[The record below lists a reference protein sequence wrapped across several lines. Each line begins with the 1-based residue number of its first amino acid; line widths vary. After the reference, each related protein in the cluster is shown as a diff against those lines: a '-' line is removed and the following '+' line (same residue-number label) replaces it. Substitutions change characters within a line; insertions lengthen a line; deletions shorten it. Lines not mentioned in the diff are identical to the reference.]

1 MIYSIFIKK
10 LIYLQITFK
19 KNIIMPFKIFYDA
32 TFSIQNYRGMGKYIN
47 NLIFTLEEKFNLECI
62 GLLPGKFKNVNNKYY
77 SFGFT
82 LYPFWEQIS
91 LLIFRNRVND
101 LFIFPYNTAPIFLSK
116 RKNNILIL
124 HDLIFMGEYKSK
136 SLKQKFGNIYRKFI
150 LPIII
155 KKFNFIITVSEH
167 SKNQIIEYFGID
179 NSKISVIHNAIN
191 LSGYNFNNNIKSN
204 EREPFFLHIGGEP
217 DYKNSLS
224 VIYSFNLLPSEF
236 KIKFKLFILGIKD
249 SKVLNDYIN
258 LVKSLNLS
266 DKIFF
271 LPFQTDEEIEL
282 LYKKATLFIFPSKQ
296 EGFGIPVI
304 ESLKYGCPLL
314 CSNTSCIPEIA
325 QDSAFYFNPN
335 SNNELALGII
345 NIVSN
350 PKLADEKVKL
360 GYSIV
365 EKYSLENF
373 KLKVSDWYVSNF
385 INSCK

>member
-1 MIYSIFIKK
+1 
-10 LIYLQITFK
+10 
-19 KNIIMPFKIFYDA
+19 
-32 TFSIQNYRGMGKYIN
+32 
-47 NLIFTLEEKFNLECI
+47 
-62 GLLPGKFKNVNNKYY
+62 
-77 SFGFT
+77 
-82 LYPFWEQIS
+82 
-91 LLIFRNRVND
+91 
-101 LFIFPYNTAPIFLSK
+101 
-116 RKNNILIL
+116 
-124 HDLIFMGEYKSK
+124 
-136 SLKQKFGNIYRKFI
+136 
-150 LPIII
+150 
-155 KKFNFIITVSEH
+155 
-167 SKNQIIEYFGID
+167 
-179 NSKISVIHNAIN
+179 
-191 LSGYNFNNNIKSN
+191 
-204 EREPFFLHIGGEP
+204 
-217 DYKNSLS
+217 
-224 VIYSFNLLPSEF
+224 LPSEF

>member
-1 MIYSIFIKK
+1 MNKDISVPNKIY
-10 LIYLQITFK
+10 
-19 KNIIMPFKIFYDA
+19 YDA
-32 TFSIQNYRGMGKYIN
+32 TFSIQKYRGMGKFIN
-47 NLIFTLEEKFNLECI
+47 NFIFTLDEKFNLECI
-62 GLLPGKFKNVNNKYY
+62 GLLPRNFKNLNNKYY
-77 SFGFT
+77 SFGFS
-82 LYPFWEQIS
+82 LYLFWEQIS
-91 LLIFRNRVND
+91 LLMFRNRVND

-124 HDLIFMGEYKSK
+124 HDLIFMGEYQSK
-136 SLKQKFGNIYRKFI
+136 SFKQKFGNIYRKLI

-155 KKFNFIITVSEH
+155 KKFSFIITVSEH

-179 NSKISVIHNAIN
+179 RSKISVIHNAISLN
-191 LSGYNFNNNIKSN
+191 GYNFNYNIKIN
-204 EREPFFLHIGGEP
+204 EKEPFFLHIGGEP

-224 VIYSFNLLPSEF
+224 VIYSFNLLPPEY
-236 KIKFKLFILGIKD
+236 KMKFKLFMIGIREP
-249 SKVLNDYIN
+249 KVLNAYTDI
-258 LVKSLNLS
+258 VKSLNLS

-271 LPFQTDEEIEL
+271 LPYQTDQEIEN

-325 QDSAFYFNPN
+325 QEAAFYFNPN
-335 SNNELALGII
+335 SNNELAEGII

-350 PKLADEKVKL
+350 PKLADERVKL

-373 KLKVSDWYVSNF
+373 KLKVSDWYISNF
-385 INSCK
+385 INTCK